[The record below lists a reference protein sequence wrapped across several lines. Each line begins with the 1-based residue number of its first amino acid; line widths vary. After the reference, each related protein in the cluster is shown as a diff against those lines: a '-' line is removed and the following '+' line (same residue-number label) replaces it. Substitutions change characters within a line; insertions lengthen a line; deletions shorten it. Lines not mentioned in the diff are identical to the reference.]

1 MFGVKF
7 LSEIGVN
14 PMDEVKIS
22 FGVKFLSEIGVN
34 PADGVKISFG
44 VKFLSEIEVNPADGV
59 KTVFGRT
66 IDNPRNAYIGF
77 QRGWWRLMIDLERM
91 S

>member
-34 PADGVKISFG
+34 PAEWSL
-44 VKFLSEIEVNPADGV
+44 FLIN
-59 KTVFGRT
+59 
-66 IDNPRNAYIGF
+66 N
-77 QRGWWRLMIDLERM
+77 
-91 S
+91 